1 MGCPRSM
8 VASGDGHSAQRR
20 SGEVWEGRTS
30 FGASVEL
37 GEANGSGDLG
47 RVALKKRRHGGVTS
61 PASMAGGGRIGLV
74 CMEGELGSA
83 FYRQGKRRMSE

>member
-1 MGCPRSM
+1 M
-8 VASGDGHSAQRR
+8 AAAGDGRSAWRCF
-20 SGEVWEGRTS
+20 GEVWEGRAS
-30 FGASVEL
+30 FGASVER
-37 GEANGSGDLG
+37 GEASGSDDLG

-61 PASMAGGGRIGLV
+61 PASMAGGGRVGLV

>member
-1 MGCPRSM
+1 M

-30 FGASVEL
+30 CGASVER
-37 GEANGSGDLG
+37 GEANDSDGLG

-61 PASMAGGGRIGLV
+61 PASKV
-74 CMEGELGSA
+74 GSGWGMQWLA
-83 FYRQGKRRMSE
+83 QFQGPGFLFIEPLAS